1 MTTLSSSSA
10 ERLLPFLKSQ
20 TFLGGLPD
28 AALDALILR
37 GHIRRFSKSELLCRR
52 GDPGD
57 SLMVIVSGRIKIANI
72 NADGKEVVLGFLGA
86 GDVNGEIAVLDGKER
101 SADAIALEESEVLVL
116 YRRDLIPALTAHPRA
131 MLEVMQIVCERL
143 RSASA
148 IIADNAL
155 AMRGRAAKGLLRLAE
170 QHGRTSK
177 DGVRIELMLSQDD
190 LGKYLGLSRANVSRQ
205 LGQLKLANVLK
216 IEGSQVVIS
225 DAKGLAEIA
234 ESASSD

>member
-1 MTTLSSSSA
+1 
-10 ERLLPFLKSQ
+10 
-20 TFLGGLPD
+20 
-28 AALDALILR
+28 
-37 GHIRRFSKSELLCRR
+37 
-52 GDPGD
+52 
-57 SLMVIVSGRIKIANI
+57 
-72 NADGKEVVLGFLGA
+72 
-86 GDVNGEIAVLDGKER
+86 
-101 SADAIALEESEVLVL
+101 
-116 YRRDLIPALTAHPRA
+116 